1 MRIHASCPPD
11 VLDGDY
17 KRSTSLAAYQQEILE
32 TIIPTYLEGTLLGK
46 DKLEFNRISDQTFLG

>member
-11 VLDGDY
+11 VLDWDY

-32 TIIPTYLEGTLLGK
+32 TVIPTYLESTLLGK
-46 DKLEFNRISDQTFLG
+46 DKLEFNRISEQTVLG